1 MTVRVEH
8 SVSNSSTI
16 TTTSAASTFTKNE
29 DPNGSTSSSAAIV
42 NVVSDQNP
50 SYDEAEKMEEEEEEE
65 DRKPAAILKSHDG
78 ETQIVVDVDHD
89 DHHDDDDDDESMQS
103 QKSLEILNNDTT
115 SSNDIPTTTEDGRP
129 LSEYEL
135 LRLERMKRN
144 REYLSLLGL
153 DNDTAQQQPSR
164 KRVKP
169 IRKKENTVIVERRS
183 SITRRTKLQPI
194 QYVGP
199 KSIREMIQ
207 RAMQQGE
214 DGEENTTNANLL
226 QRKQKSKWTMDPDHS
241 HIHTSTSNSNSNTGS
256 TDPTFTATTT
266 ATTLSDDVAVANEE
280 NDRNGGSNKNN
291 NEIDDGDTNIHTR
304 DGFGIPYIKG
314 NRMEIFIFKEF
325 RRLRS
330 EKRQILQKVDRTHRM
345 VQKEMKYWYH
355 QKIQFDRKMK
365 KKLFIDQYVQ
375 QLQQQQQMKH
385 TQRDLLRAVDQKM
398 PLVVQT
404 LKKYDQSRMV
414 SVCMCV
420 LVVGWLFVVDWVL
433 VALHFPFFWIRSL
446 WLS

>member
-50 SYDEAEKMEEEEEEE
+50 SYEEAEKMEEDEEEE

-89 DHHDDDDDDESMQS
+89 DHHDDDDDESMPS
-103 QKSLEILNNDTT
+103 QKSQEILNNDTT

-226 QRKQKSKWTMDPDHS
+226 QRKQKSKWTMDPDHG

-266 ATTLSDDVAVANEE
+266 LSDDVAATNEE
-280 NDRNGGSNKNN
+280 NDQNGGSNNN
-291 NEIDDGDTNIHTR
+291 NDKNEIDDGDTNIHTR

-355 QKIQFDRKMK
+355 QKIQYDRKMK

-385 TQRDLLRAVDQKM
+385 TQRDLLRAADQKM